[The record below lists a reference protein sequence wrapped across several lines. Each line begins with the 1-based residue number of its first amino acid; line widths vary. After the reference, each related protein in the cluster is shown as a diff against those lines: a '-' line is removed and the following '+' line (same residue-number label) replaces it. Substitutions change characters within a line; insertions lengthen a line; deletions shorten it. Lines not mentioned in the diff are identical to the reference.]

1 MKSSCRSSHSSRSP
15 NSRCNQDEASSSVA
29 AILDGR
35 PLRGRGKGEGKRK
48 SKKITLNRYIGS
60 PVKAGQP
67 GQSPLVQ
74 MLRGELKPLMPFG
87 AADMPR
93 SVPGSPTGS
102 GLPIRIVVA
111 EGRLFAT
118 MSREER
124 RATYSSSGECL
135 NCLQNGLDV
144 TISEGKA
151 LLGAGI
157 IRVQRHVVG
166 HEHVWIVHLCQR

>member
-35 PLRGRGKGEGKRK
+35 PLRGRDRGRGEGEGKGKGK
-48 SKKITLNRYIGS
+48 SKKITLKRYIGS

-87 AADMPR
+87 AADMHG

-151 LLGAGI
+151 LLGAWI
-157 IRVQRHVVG
+157 IRV
-166 HEHVWIVHLCQR
+166 